1 MEKSISAMVPDW
13 NDLVDLEPEE
23 LAGVLIEYLNSLT
36 PETQQQLN
44 RHNFILTDAIHG
56 YPREHHAAIRLA
68 LSEAWAW
75 LERECLIAPTPGG
88 IGEWTFVTRRG
99 RKLTDRNAYEAYRR
113 GSTLPRALLDPRV
126 DARSYPS
133 FLRGAYDTAVFE
145 AMREV
150 EVAVRTAAGWGP
162 EKWGTTMMGDAFG
175 PSCPLT
181 DKTTPE
187 SEQRAM
193 AALFVGAIGLYKN
206 PSSHRS
212 NVITDPIV
220 AAEIIM
226 LASHL
231 LKIVETRD
239 PRKTAPK

>member
-1 MEKSISAMVPDW
+1 MEKSISAMIPDW

-36 PETQQQLN
+36 PQTQQQLN

-56 YPREHHAAIRLA
+56 YPQEHHATIRLA

-88 IGEWTFVTRRG
+88 TGEWTFVTRRG
-99 RKLTDRNAYEAYRR
+99 RKLNDRNAYESYRR
-113 GSTLPRALLDPRV
+113 VSALPHALLDPRI
-126 DARSYPS
+126 DFHSYPS
-133 FLRGAYDTAVFE
+133 FLRGAYDIAVFA

-150 EVAVRTAAGWGP
+150 EIAVREAAGWGP
-162 EKWGTTMMGDAFG
+162 DKFGTKMMGDAFG
-175 PSCPLT
+175 PFGPLT
-181 DKTTPE
+181 DKATPK
-187 SEQRAM
+187 SEQQAT
-193 AALFVGAIGLYKN
+193 AALFSGAIGLYKN

-231 LKIVETRD
+231 LKIVDART
-239 PRKTAPK
+239 PKSAA